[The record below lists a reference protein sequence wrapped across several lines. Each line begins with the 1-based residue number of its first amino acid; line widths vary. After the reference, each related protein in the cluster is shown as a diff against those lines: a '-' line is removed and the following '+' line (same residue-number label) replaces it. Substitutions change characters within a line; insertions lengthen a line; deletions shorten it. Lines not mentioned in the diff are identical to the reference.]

1 MTLTRTGTYP
11 LTPDEWK
18 ELIALK
24 DAISYDPHTVSP
36 EIMEKFSEL
45 LVRNLQE
52 RGA

>member
-1 MTLTRTGTYP
+1 MTLTRIGTQP

-24 DAISYDPHTVSP
+24 EAISFAPHTISP
-36 EIMEKFSEL
+36 DIMEKFSEL